1 MIALTTILSLL
12 LVISTNAQQDV
23 LKASPNASARIL
35 QPWLIGLTAVVVFL
49 FIVFVLMIV
58 NRVWFKKD
66 KVENDDEDNARE
78 RVNMNSYENNALD
91 EEEVEYKKERKEE
104 NKAAMGQWTEDENK
118 EQKVTPM

>member
-66 KVENDDEDNARE
+66 KV
-78 RVNMNSYENNALD
+78 NMNSYENNALD